1 MPHGNPISDYG
12 EPVRGIV
19 VRIAEAIH
27 PERVILFGSRVSAE
41 NRPDSDIDLVVV
53 CKDEERPR
61 DVQVAI
67 HRLFRRPSFSLD
79 VFVYRSG
86 DFDVQRRV
94 ANTIAREAFE
104 KGWVC
109 YG

>member
-1 MPHGNPISDYG
+1 MAQHNANMDY
-12 EPVRGIV
+12 EETIKEIV
-19 VRIAEAIH
+19 SRIAETLH
-27 PERVILFGSRVSAE
+27 PERVILFGSQAWGES
-41 NRPDSDIDLVVV
+41 NPDSDIDLVVV

-86 DFDVQRRV
+86 DFEIQRRI

-104 KGWVC
+104 KGRIC

>member
-1 MPHGNPISDYG
+1 MAQSNMSFDYG

-27 PERVILFGSRVSAE
+27 PECVILFGSRVSAE
-41 NRPDSDIDLVVV
+41 NRPESDIDLVVV

-79 VFVYRSG
+79 VFVYRLG
-86 DFDVQRRV
+86 DFEVQRRI

-104 KGWVC
+104 KGRVC

>member
-1 MPHGNPISDYG
+1 MESDTSNLQ
-12 EPVRGIV
+12 EDPVRGIV
-19 VRIAEAIH
+19 ARIAEAIH
-27 PERVILFGSRVSAE
+27 PERVILFGSRAFAE
-41 NRPDSDIDLVVV
+41 SSPESDIDLVVV

-86 DFDVQRRV
+86 DFEVQRRV

-104 KGWVC
+104 KGRVC

>member
-1 MPHGNPISDYG
+1 MVESVIDDVQEDS
-12 EPVRGIV
+12 VRRIV
-19 VRIAEAIH
+19 SRIAEAIH
-27 PERVILFGSRVSAE
+27 PERVILFGSRVSTE
-41 NRPDSDIDLVVV
+41 SNPESDIDLVVV

-67 HRLFRRPSFSLD
+67 HRLFRRPNFSLD

-86 DFDVQRRV
+86 DFEVQRRI

-104 KGWVC
+104 KGRVC